1 MKGEIMGKILI
12 VDSETPIADLLAY
25 GFEKEG
31 FQCEVLETGGEFLR
45 RIKKNKI
52 DLVVLEW
59 DLPDCS
65 GIDICKLLN
74 EEFNVPVIIITS
86 RNDMDDKILA
96 LSVGAD
102 DYIIKPFE
110 VREIIARTKAILSR
124 ISKINV
130 NDYKKIEV
138 NDIVINKEEKTVTKG
153 GDRIEVTPK
162 EFELLSYFINHPNKV
177 FTREVLLEKVWGY
190 EYSADTRTVDTHVQ
204 RLRKKVNL
212 NNQIQTVFGV
222 GYKYVP
228 K

>member
-1 MKGEIMGKILI
+1 
-12 VDSETPIADLLAY
+12 
-25 GFEKEG
+25 
-31 FQCEVLETGGEFLR
+31 
-45 RIKKNKI
+45 
-52 DLVVLEW
+52 
-59 DLPDCS
+59 
-65 GIDICKLLN
+65 
-74 EEFNVPVIIITS
+74 
-86 RNDMDDKILA
+86 MDDKILA

-110 VREIIARTKAILSR
+110 VREIIARTKAILRR

-138 NDIVINKEEKTVTKG
+138 NDIVINKEEMTVTKG